1 MHFSLA
7 SIAPAAIL
15 LMASTAQACVNFG
28 SVTSYDNGQMD
39 GGITDNGAHT
49 CTINTVPGFSG
60 GTAEEN
66 AFWPVNCITG
76 YSATVRNKGT
86 EVAYC
91 NPTGGLAIRYKI
103 SAPAE
108 LFTTASGVPGGAAT
122 AATAGQNGL
131 NVLLHGDG
139 GQSFVDFP
147 NQAVQGGLMGVVVL
161 APDENLF
168 WGGGSGLD
176 RTDGVEHSAAVNTLI
191 QEQLPQDVAFDPAN
205 VFFTGVSGGALMLS
219 GFFMPA
225 FGAAYKT
232 GVMLNCGAL
241 APQVAVVDAATLAAS
256 TRIHFQSTQ
265 NELALL
271 QPAIPEAV
279 AAYESLAADAGLS
292 AAEVGALQTVD
303 ASPAGGHCEFDE
315 QGFVS
320 GVQLMADSFAD
331 VMLAGGSGQV
341 GGIGNVLTTVVG
353 NEDINFGA
361 PS

>member
-1 MHFSLA
+1 MQPL
-7 SIAPAAIL
+7 
-15 LMASTAQACVNFG
+15 T
-28 SVTSYDNGQMD
+28 T
-39 GGITDNGAHT
+39 
-49 CTINTVPGFSG
+49 
-60 GTAEEN
+60 
-66 AFWPVNCITG
+66 
-76 YSATVRNKGT
+76 YS
-86 EVAYC
+86 
-91 NPTGGLAIRYKI
+91 GLAIRYKI
-103 SAPAE
+103 SAPAA

-122 AATAGQNGL
+122 AATAATANNATAGQNGL

-161 APDENLF
+161 APDKNLF

-205 VFFTGVSGGALMLS
+205 VFFTGVSGGSLMLS

-303 ASPAGGHCEFDE
+303 ASPAGGHW
-315 QGFVS
+315 
-320 GVQLMADSFAD
+320 
-331 VMLAGGSGQV
+331 
-341 GGIGNVLTTVVG
+341 
-353 NEDINFGA
+353 
-361 PS
+361 